1 MMKKKVLIVASI
13 PFGPVERGNQKLI
26 SDNIILFQKLG
37 CEVDYLYTGNLNGI
51 EQEYMRGIIGIEH
64 LFWVDKRNLK
74 KKNTV
79 REGVRSFI
87 SNSFLKNKIA
97 IPYMIDEL
105 CPDEMVKEVQ
115 SLHLKRKYDIIWVEY
130 VFLSGVLVGLDN
142 KVYKIIETHDKS
154 TGRSKEFLRE
164 KLEPTGFY
172 TTYYSEKKGL
182 KRANCI
188 VSIQKEEEAFFK
200 KMLGKK
206 SDVWVKTY
214 SGLLSAKS
222 FPLQK
227 EKKVCFIGTKYSLNQ
242 YALEWFLKSVW
253 PIIKKKIPQAE
264 FYIVGRVCEMIPDS
278 VQYLKKGFVE
288 DLDALY
294 ASVRV
299 IVNPVQSG
307 NGMNIKMIEA
317 IAHCKP
323 IVSTTS
329 GSRGINCDKELYKCA
344 DDAEGFAEEVIRL
357 LNDDTE
363 CEKLS
368 QNCLEYI
375 SDYNMRNEKVLREVL
390 QIG

>member
-1 MMKKKVLIVASI
+1 M
-13 PFGPVERGNQKLI
+13 
-26 SDNIILFQKLG
+26 
-37 CEVDYLYTGNLNGI
+37 
-51 EQEYMRGIIGIEH
+51 
-64 LFWVDKRNLK
+64 
-74 KKNTV
+74 
-79 REGVRSFI
+79 
-87 SNSFLKNKIA
+87 
-97 IPYMIDEL
+97 
-105 CPDEMVKEVQ
+105 
-115 SLHLKRKYDIIWVEY
+115 
-130 VFLSGVLVGLDN
+130 
-142 KVYKIIETHDKS
+142 
-154 TGRSKEFLRE
+154 
-164 KLEPTGFY
+164 
-172 TTYYSEKKGL
+172 
-182 KRANCI
+182 
-188 VSIQKEEEAFFK
+188 
-200 KMLGKK
+200 
-206 SDVWVKTY
+206 
-214 SGLLSAKS
+214 
-222 FPLQK
+222 
-227 EKKVCFIGTKYSLNQ
+227 NQ

-329 GSRGINCDKELYKCA
+329 GSRGINCGKELYKCA

-357 LNDDTE
+357 LNDDRE

-375 SDYNMRNEKVLREVL
+375 RDYNKRNEKVLREVL